1 VLRKWDIIV
10 CGQQGIGRM
19 VSRGAEDV
27 GHHSVWPA
35 GGLADGE
42 QGC

>member
-1 VLRKWDIIV
+1 MWDIIV
-10 CGQQGIGRM
+10 CGQQGDWRM

-35 GGLADGE
+35 GGLTDGE